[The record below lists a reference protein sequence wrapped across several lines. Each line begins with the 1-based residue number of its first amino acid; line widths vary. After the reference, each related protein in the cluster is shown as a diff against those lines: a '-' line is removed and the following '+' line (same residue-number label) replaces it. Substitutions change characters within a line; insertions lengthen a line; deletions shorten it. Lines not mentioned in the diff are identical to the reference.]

1 MKKVI
6 VIFIVA
12 AVTAGFFFYFR
23 HLGLG
28 EVDAIKRL
36 KSNPKKI
43 AYILNNDKV
52 FISLVSSDT
61 ACMKKIRIFYEKGD
75 FEDYLPG
82 CFEHGIPINDT
93 VYVIPSIKENHY
105 TKIAYFYKRP
115 NGSERYFLGFIMTNA
130 LHDTPYSK

>member
-1 MKKVI
+1 MKKVV
-6 VIFIVA
+6 VIFILV
-12 AVTAGFFFYFR
+12 VTTGFFFFFR
-23 HLGLG
+23 HLGLR
-28 EVDAIKRL
+28 EVDTLKRL

-43 AYILNNDKV
+43 AYFLNNDKV
-52 FISLVSSDT
+52 FITLVSSDT
-61 ACMKKIRIFYEKGD
+61 ACMQKIRIFYEKGN

-93 VYVIPSIKENHY
+93 VYVIPFIKENFY

-115 NGSERYFLGFIMTNA
+115 NGSERYFIGYIMTEA